1 MVMQNI
7 ININAATPLLL
18 GVPNSQINPPWIRLF
33 EAIINAVG
41 APNSIVADE
50 FQTYV
55 LTARSPETELQ
66 ALRRKVKI
74 LENEVQFYRTAS
86 RSLVA
91 AKSQK
96 SVILD
101 DVTTNADEFP
111 VWVDGSSAARALKT
125 SSTKW
130 KFNPSTGLLTSTQ
143 FAISGGTAAGTGTG
157 MYGVAAT
164 SVLFA
169 VNGLLAATVDVTGIT
184 SAAALVA
191 TTGFG
196 CNSKA
201 AQTAF
206 TVGAAAPAGGV
217 GAAAGAYDTAAHRD
231 ALITLVNNIRTA
243 LINNG
248 IAVL

>member
-1 MVMQNI
+1 MPQI

-50 FQTYV
+50 FQTFV
-55 LTARSPETELQ
+55 FTSRSPEAEINDL
-66 ALRRKVKI
+66 ARRIKI
-74 LENEVQFYRTAS
+74 LESEVQFYRTAS
-86 RSLVA
+86 RALVS

-101 DVTTNADEFP
+101 DVTTNADYFP
-111 VWVDGSSAARALKT
+111 VFVDGSTASRALRT

-130 KFNPSTGLLTSTQ
+130 KFNPSNGLLTSTQ
-143 FAISGGTAAGTGTG
+143 FAIGGGTAAGTGTG
-157 MYGVAAT
+157 MYGVVGT

-169 VNGLLAATVDVTGIT
+169 VNGALAATINAAGVT

-196 CNSKA
+196 CNAKT

-217 GAAAGAYDTAAHRD
+217 GATAGAYDTAVNRD
-231 ALITLVNNIRTA
+231 AMITLVNNIRTA